1 MQALIPQ
8 FTSRTM
14 AATVALHTVVAG
26 QRVVAHQVEHAQFV
40 GQSPC
45 LAFVDPHQRRMQ
57 DELLV
62 HGQVQGHI
70 QTFDK
75 RVPTI
80 RITAEVRLRHPGHN
94 MVDAPFT
101 GIHGSNAD
109 EEQVTPGNKRI
120 RTMPLGLLLIHLHG
134 GVGQRVPPQRTD
146 ERNIHTVPVHIGP

>member
-1 MQALIPQ
+1 MQTLIPQ

-40 GQSPC
+40 GQSPR

-57 DELLV
+57 DELFV

-80 RITAEVRLRHPGHN
+80 GITAEVRLRHPGHN
-94 MVDAPFT
+94 MVDAST
-101 GIHGSNAD
+101 KR
-109 EEQVTPGNKRI
+109 VTWLERLRI
-120 RTMPLGLLLIHLHG
+120 L
-134 GVGQRVPPQRTD
+134 
-146 ERNIHTVPVHIGP
+146 

>member
-1 MQALIPQ
+1 MQTLIPQ

-40 GQSPC
+40 GQSPR

-62 HGQVQGHI
+62 HG
-70 QTFDK
+70 
-75 RVPTI
+75 
-80 RITAEVRLRHPGHN
+80 PGHN

-109 EEQVTPGNKRI
+109 EEQVTPGNERI